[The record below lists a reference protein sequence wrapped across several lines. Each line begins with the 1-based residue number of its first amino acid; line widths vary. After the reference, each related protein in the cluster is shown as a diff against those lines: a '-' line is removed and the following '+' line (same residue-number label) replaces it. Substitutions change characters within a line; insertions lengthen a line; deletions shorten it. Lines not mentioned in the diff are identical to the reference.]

1 MRDKKTLLKTVLKTA
16 LKFASKTALKIAP
29 TTATMAA
36 MFAIATSTATMPAR
50 ADDLGKKSF
59 ELCVACHS
67 LQAGEN
73 GLGPSLH
80 AVFGRTAGTL
90 DGFRFSGPMK
100 RSGIVWDRS
109 TLTAYLRNPQE
120 TVAGTRMPFSGMSDE
135 VALKALVVYLE
146 QATK

>member
-1 MRDKKTLLKTVLKTA
+1 MRNLPMLKTLRSAK
-16 LKFASKTALKIAP
+16 
-29 TTATMAA
+29 
-36 MFAIATSTATMPAR
+36 AIAAAATLALINLTWLAPAQA

-67 LQAGEN
+67 LTAGEN

-80 AVFGRTAGTL
+80 QVFGRTAGAA

-100 RSGIVWDRS
+100 RSGIVWDRT

-120 TVAGTRMPFSGMSDE
+120 SIPGTRMPFSGMTDE
-135 VALKALVVYLE
+135 AALQALVAYLE